1 MAVPVIIAGHDPGC
15 IIIGV
20 SLAGRESLR
29 GQENTLLLLAGHA
42 GMRFRL
48 EKTYQKHAEELA
60 ATRVEAVAEVARSIA
75 HEISN
80 PIAVLQNYLMV
91 LGLKLDG
98 RPGLAADLD
107 IIGREI
113 GRIGEINDQLR
124 DLSGQVTV
132 QAAEPVDLSVLIS
145 DVLTFFRQ
153 SLAHTHGIDLCL
165 NLQDGLPIVP
175 SNRKKIR
182 QILGNLI
189 KNAIEAITDSG
200 VIRVAAEVTPASA
213 ELPPEVKISVEDN
226 GPGVLFPNVDDVFHA
241 GITTKKDGHAGLGL
255 AIAKRLA
262 TELGGTVTCMKKQ
275 HGGMI
280 FTLALPA

>member
-1 MAVPVIIAGHDPGC
+1 M
-15 IIIGV
+15 
-20 SLAGRESLR
+20 
-29 GQENTLLLLAGHA
+29 
-42 GMRFRL
+42 
-48 EKTYQKHAEELA
+48 
-60 ATRVEAVAEVARSIA
+60 
-75 HEISN
+75 
-80 PIAVLQNYLMV
+80 
-91 LGLKLDG
+91 
-98 RPGLAADLD
+98 
-107 IIGREI
+107 
-113 GRIGEINDQLR
+113 
-124 DLSGQVTV
+124 
-132 QAAEPVDLSVLIS
+132 
-145 DVLTFFRQ
+145 
-153 SLAHTHGIDLCL
+153 
-165 NLQDGLPIVP
+165 P

-226 GPGVLFPNVDDVFHA
+226 GPGVLFPHVDDVFHA